1 MTNPDPATLEQR
13 LTNLE
18 LLVLQLI
25 RRDAQT
31 TYDQARVD
39 GAEHAQAVQAT
50 ITSTRGWTQGLE
62 DQQRERVLRA
72 VARMFEN

>member
-1 MTNPDPATLEQR
+1 MTTTDPATLEQR

-18 LLVLQLI
+18 LLVQQLI
-25 RRDAQT
+25 RRDAQAL
-31 TYDQARVD
+31 YDAARTH

-50 ITSTRGWTQGLE
+50 LASTRAWTQGLDE
-62 DQQRERVLRA
+62 HLRDTVLRA